1 VSVKNLLRK
10 FTGWFRGKRSGP
22 LSFYRE
28 PQAECTRAIP
38 TPLAA
43 ESKVRVIIWTLDE
56 AETAWRAGRTKYD
69 LAETFRRFAMSLE
82 SMAGNCLVDG
92 KAARVVVCVNEA
104 VKQRVLSAPL
114 DEMPG
119 ISKAERAREEDWL
132 ERQTWAKSPPDLEPI
147 EGRTCGACGGKLLL
161 VILNYYCDPGDIIT
175 PADTAEK
182 CLSCGASTVLIHR
195 RGRAEPQRPETN
207 NDDRRQ

>member
-1 VSVKNLLRK
+1 
-10 FTGWFRGKRSGP
+10 
-22 LSFYRE
+22 
-28 PQAECTRAIP
+28 
-38 TPLAA
+38 
-43 ESKVRVIIWTLDE
+43 VRVIIWTLDE

-119 ISKAERAREEDWL
+119 ISKAERAREEDRL
-132 ERQTWAKSPPDLEPI
+132 ERQKWAKSPPSPEPI
-147 EGRTCGACGGKLLL
+147 EGRTCAVCGGKLVLI
-161 VILNYYCDPGDIIT
+161 ILNYYCESWTDVIT

-182 CLSCGASTVLIHR
+182 CLDCGRLTA
-195 RGRAEPQRPETN
+195 P
-207 NDDRRQ
+207 